1 MAFADFKTWPADVEP
16 RERKIE
22 AALAFRFLLSWY
34 VALHTCMKK
43 WYHARPQRRSHREIL
58 YHTLL
63 PDRGSSLNSLLGYS
77 EQGLPDIG
85 GVHAVLPRLRLYA
98 YPLMRRIAEGRESS
112 QGRRR

>member
-1 MAFADFKTWPADVEP
+1 MVRCASYVHEKMVSPAP
-16 RERKIE
+16 TE
-22 AALAFRFLLSWY
+22 AL
-34 VALHTCMKK
+34 T
-43 WYHARPQRRSHREIL
+43 HREIL